1 MIPITK
7 PLLDKAETEAIKETI
22 LTGWIMQ
29 GAKVKQFEK
38 DFAQYTGAHY
48 ACAVSSGTSA
58 LHLAL
63 LAVGVNPGDIVLTV
77 SHSYIATA
85 NSIRYCQAEP
95 VFIDIDQDGYN
106 IDTQLLKKCLEEDCE
121 ITNGTLRYRHIQNLT
136 VGDSPLVYLK
146 NPQGRIAAILVVHQL
161 GFPSDLKNILALAE
175 AYELPVIEDAA
186 CALGS
191 EISFNQ
197 DEGWEKIGRPHGD
210 IACFSFHPRKVIT
223 TGEGGM
229 LTTNDGTYDQKL
241 RLMRNQGTDLSATTR
256 HTNPK
261 MNFET
266 YSNPGFNYRMTDIQ
280 AAIGIEQ
287 LKKLD
292 YILEQRYEVAQKYL
306 KHLKKIP
313 YLKTVPIKSY
323 ARPNWQSYP
332 VQILSNTYLTP
343 VNLMQSLRDQGI
355 ATREGIRNAHQ
366 EEPYRTQSW
375 SLPKCEISRQRTILL
390 PLFPNLAEDDF
401 ETIIEALVK
410 QT

>member
-7 PLLDKAETEAIKETI
+7 PWLDTAETEAVKETI
-22 LTGWIMQ
+22 LSGWIMQ
-29 GAKVKQFEK
+29 GTKVQKFEQ
-38 DFAQYTGAHY
+38 DFAHYTGAHY

-63 LAVGVNPGDIVLTV
+63 LAVGVHPGDVVLTV

-85 NSIRYCQAEP
+85 NSVRYCQAEP
-95 VFIDIDQDGYN
+95 VFIDIDQDDYN
-106 IDTQLLKKCLEEDCE
+106 LDARVLKQCLEEDCE
-121 ITNGTLRYRHIQNLT
+121 STNGTLRYRYTHNLS
-136 VGDSPLVYLK
+136 VGDSPLVYVK

-161 GFPSDLKNILALAE
+161 GFPCDLKNILALAE

-229 LTTNDGTYDQKL
+229 LTTNVESYIQQL
-241 RLMRNQGTDLSATTR
+241 RLMRNQGMDYSATTR
-256 HTNPK
+256 HTNSK
-261 MNFET
+261 IHFET
-266 YSNPGFNYRMTDIQ
+266 HSTPGFNYRMTDLQ

-292 YILEQRYEVAQKYL
+292 TILEKRYEVAQKYL
-306 KHLKKIP
+306 KHLKQIP
-313 YLKTVPIKSY
+313 YLKPVPIKSY

-332 VQILSNTYLTP
+332 VQIRSEAKFSQFD
-343 VNLMQSLRDQGI
+343 LMQSLRDEGVAARSGI
-355 ATREGIRNAHQ
+355 TNAHQ
-366 EEPYRTQSW
+366 EEPYRLQNW
-375 SLPKCEISRQRTILL
+375 SLPASESAYQRTLLL
-390 PLFPNLAEDDF
+390 PLFPNLSESDF
-401 ETIIEALVK
+401 EMIIQALVK